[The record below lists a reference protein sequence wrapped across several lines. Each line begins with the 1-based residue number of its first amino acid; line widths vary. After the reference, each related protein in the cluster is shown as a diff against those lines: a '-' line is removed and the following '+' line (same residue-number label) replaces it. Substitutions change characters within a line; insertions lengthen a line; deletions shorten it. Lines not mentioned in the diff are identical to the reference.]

1 MPDFKKIVEQ
11 FADSFQKLDTT
22 RKIVILSIALTFVG
36 AIIAVSVVS
45 SSQTQNVLFKNMD
58 VEEFAKVTAKLD
70 DLGVKFSTSGT
81 HTVFVAGD
89 KRDEVVMAL
98 AQENMIPKG
107 VYGWELFDEEK
118 WSETQFEKDIKKQR
132 ALMGSLSNML
142 SKLKSVETAEVS
154 IAFPEEELFE
164 DSIQPVTAAVLLNY
178 SPGVEQLKRKEVE
191 GIVTLV
197 SRAVPNLK
205 KENVSVAGPDGEI
218 LNDYDND
225 IDKEKWE
232 LKAVTEK
239 LKIQETERV
248 KLLSDIRKSLNFAY
262 GGERS
267 DIVRLDVQMRWDKE
281 EIERNEVEPVVMMP
295 DNPDTPYSELEVKD
309 SLEVSS
315 KTTEE
320 SFVGNGFTPEG
331 PAGTEPNI
339 PPGYK
344 DRDYQK
350 ANYTKR
356 ETIKNNQF
364 NQTKRIIQK
373 QPWEISRVTIA
384 VILDGRW
391 EKQGINE
398 EGTGY
403 IRQYHPVDEEELAR
417 VADLLKKAI
426 GYNVARGD
434 QVTVKHI
441 QKDRSDQFM
450 IEDDELR
457 RKRTFRRMLM
467 ATLVSLLGIVIVTIA
482 YQLIRKEMERRRR
495 MREEELAAQQQMM
508 REAALR
514 AIEDENVE
522 VEMSLEDKARK
533 EMIENAIN
541 LAKDRPEEVAQ
552 LLRTWLAE
560 D

>member
-1 MPDFKKIVEQ
+1 MPDFKKIANQ
-11 FADSFQKLDTT
+11 FMDAFQKLDTT
-22 RKIVILSIALTFVG
+22 RKIIILAIALTFLG
-36 AIIAVSVVS
+36 AIVAVSFVS
-45 SSQTQNVLFKNMD
+45 SAQAKSVLFKGLE
-58 VEEFAKVTAKLD
+58 VEDFAKITAKLD
-70 DLGVKFSTSGT
+70 DLNISFSTSGT
-81 HTVFVAGD
+81 HSIFVD
-89 KRDEVVMAL
+89 EKRRDEVIMAL
-98 AQENMIPKG
+98 AQDNMIPQG
-107 VYGWELFDEEK
+107 VHGWELFDEEK

-132 ALMGSLSNML
+132 ALMGSLGKML
-142 SKLKSVETAEVS
+142 SQLKSVESAEVS

-164 DSIQPVTAAVLLNY
+164 EAIQPVTAAVLLHY
-178 SPGVEQLKRKEVE
+178 SPGVDQMKRKEIE
-191 GIVTLV
+191 GVVTLV
-197 SRAVPNLK
+197 SRAVPGLT

-239 LKIQETERV
+239 LKIQEKERV
-248 KLLSDIRKSLNFAY
+248 KLLSDIRKSLDFAY
-262 GGERS
+262 GKHRA

-281 EIERNEVEPVVMMP
+281 EIERSEVEPVVMVP
-295 DNPDTPYSELEVKD
+295 DNPVTPYSELQVKD

-320 SFVGNGFTPEG
+320 SFQGNGFTPEG

-350 ANYTKR
+350 ANYVKK
-356 ETIKNNQF
+356 ETIKNNEF
-364 NQTKRIIQK
+364 NKTTRKIKK
-373 QPWEISRVTIA
+373 QPWELSRVNLA

-391 EKQGINE
+391 EKKGIND

-403 IRQYHPVDEEELAR
+403 IREYHAVDEEELGR
-417 VADLLKKAI
+417 VTDLLKKAI

-441 QKDRSDQFM
+441 QKDRSDEFL

-457 RKRTFRRMLM
+457 QKRAFRRMLM
-467 ATLVSLLGIVIVTIA
+467 ATLVSLLGIVVLTVA
-482 YQLIRKEMERRRR
+482 YQLVRKEIERRRR